1 MVKVTVEELVALIGR
16 QQITIE
22 QITGENIKLQTRLSE
37 IVKGNEVP
45 KQLNETRG
53 D

>member
-1 MVKVTVEELVALIGR
+1 MIKVTIEELVTLIGR

-37 IVKGNEVP
+37 MLEGKVP
-45 KQLNETRG
+45 NN
-53 D
+53 